1 MKSGPSGRRVKRR
14 LHPLVIAA
22 VTIFTAAF
30 ITYDAFNQG
39 LPFVHR
45 FTIYALVRN
54 SVNVRSGSPV
64 RIAGI
69 DVGEVEGVEPAQA
82 SRLTRIAFSINSGG
96 LPIHTDATVRIRD
109 RLFLEGG
116 YYLELDPGSPT
127 APIAH
132 DGYTIGPAR
141 TSSPVQFYEVLSTF
155 NAAARASL
163 TRTLGS
169 LNQGLG
175 GLAQLKSAVPQFEP
189 LLKDAAQM
197 TRALRGT
204 EPGDVGRLLES
215 GSQVTG
221 TLAGSSSQLADLV
234 TGLDRTSGALASTD
248 RALAE
253 SLTGLDETL
262 RAAPTSLRAVDA
274 SLPPVNAFAGALAPS
289 LRQAPP
295 LIDGVTGA
303 VRELAAVVAPASRA
317 GLLSSLNATFAEFP
331 SLLSELATAFPI
343 TKQLSDCVQTHL
355 MPVLTKTVPDGPL
368 STGHPVWQ
376 DFVHFLPGLA
386 GATASFDGNGP
397 YTRAL
402 VGAGTDSVT
411 GGTIGTV
418 PVLGQIVGAAPP
430 GDSSLLGAR
439 PAWVGDLTPADF
451 RPDARCSA
459 QQVPSLAAPAATP
472 DLHSAQ
478 AAPPAPSAI
487 ARAVQIL
494 RRGVSGK

>member
-1 MKSGPSGRRVKRR
+1 MRSRPGVRRAKRR

-22 VTIFTAAF
+22 VTIFVAAF
-30 ITYDAFNQG
+30 ITYDAFNHG

-69 DVGEVEGVEPAQA
+69 DVGEVEGVEPARA
-82 SRLTRIAFSINSGG
+82 SRLSRIAFSINSGG
-96 LPIHTDATVRIRD
+96 LPIHIDATVRIRD

-127 APIAH
+127 APVAR
-132 DGYTIGPAR
+132 DGYTIGPSR

-163 TRTLGS
+163 TRTFGS
-169 LNQGLG
+169 LDEGLG
-175 GLAQLKSAVPQFEP
+175 GLARLKTAVPQFEP
-189 LLKDAAQM
+189 LLKDTAQM

-215 GSQVTG
+215 GSQVAG

-234 TGLDRTSGALASTD
+234 TGLDRTSGALAATD
-248 RALAE
+248 RALGD
-253 SLTGLDETL
+253 SLAGLDETL
-262 RAAPTSLRAVDA
+262 RAAPASLRAIDA
-274 SLPPVNAFAGALAPS
+274 SLPPVNTFAGALAPS
-289 LRQAPP
+289 LRHAAP

-331 SLLSELATAFPI
+331 SLLTELATAFPI
-343 TKQLSDCVQTHL
+343 TQQLSDCVTTHL

-368 STGHPVWQ
+368 TTGDPVWQ

-402 VGAGTDSVT
+402 LGAGTDSLT
-411 GGTIGTV
+411 GGATGSAPI
-418 PVLGQIVGAAPP
+418 LGQLVGTAPP
-430 GDSSLLGAR
+430 GNSSLLGAR

-451 RPDARCSA
+451 RPDARCTA
-459 QQVPSLAAPAATP
+459 QQVPSLASPAAAA
-472 DLHSAQ
+472 DLRSSRASSPG
-478 AAPPAPSAI
+478 ASI
-487 ARAVQIL
+487 VARATRVL
-494 RRGVSGK
+494 RGAR